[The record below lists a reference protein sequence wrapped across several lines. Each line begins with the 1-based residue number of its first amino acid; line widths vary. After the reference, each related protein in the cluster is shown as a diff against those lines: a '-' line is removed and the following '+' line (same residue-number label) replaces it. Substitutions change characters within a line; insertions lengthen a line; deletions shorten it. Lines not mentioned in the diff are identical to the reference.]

1 MKKTL
6 LLLTFILCS
15 LTLSATTYEVYYDIN
30 TKQEANLLIT
40 VNNNTLK
47 VGQKVYPLRLLGH
60 INNGNVVYASY
71 AYDTTQKDFLR
82 VHHPDNLE
90 TRQQQDH
97 HRLPDYFGRQG
108 LSGPEKDNQLI
119 FKCVSNKRRACLTV
133 HPPRHIFK
141 HKEDEPRF
149 SLLVIH

>member
-71 AYDTTQKDFLR
+71 AYDTTQKTF
-82 VHHPDNLE
+82 
-90 TRQQQDH
+90 
-97 HRLPDYFGRQG
+97 
-108 LSGPEKDNQLI
+108 
-119 FKCVSNKRRACLTV
+119 CVSTTLITLKLDNNRTTTGYLIILDDKAYLAQKKITN
-133 HPPRHIFK
+133 
-141 HKEDEPRF
+141 
-149 SLLVIH
+149 